1 MARFMGELQGRRGAV
16 SRLGDGNSGLTMT
29 AAGWHGAIEVRLTAN
44 RDKEKSDNF
53 EVILKPWG
61 SGSGPSRVIASGT
74 LDARGKVCWWAARDT
89 LSVTVLADEKKE
101 ESCS

>member
-1 MARFMGELQGRRGAV
+1 MARFIGELQGRRGAA
-16 SRLGDGNSGLTMT
+16 SRLGDGNSGLTVT

-61 SGSGPSRVIASGT
+61 SSSGPSRVIASGT
-74 LDARGKVCWWAARDT
+74 LDARGKVRWWAERDT
-89 LSVTVLADEKKE
+89 LSVMVQTDEE
-101 ESCS
+101 